1 MNLNELWQQVVFAVA
16 GGLAAEVL
24 HWYML
29 SRQPAGAARFVA
41 RKGYWLWTLGM
52 IAVGGLMPALYINGS
67 ASALLCFH
75 LGAATPLLLQKLVTT
90 IPAIANAQGGAA
102 REGSATRLRDFL
114 TW

>member
-1 MNLNELWQQVVFAVA
+1 VFTVA

-29 SRQPAGAARFVA
+29 THKPGGAARFRA
-41 RKGYWLWTLGM
+41 RKGYWLWTVGM
-52 IAVGGLMPALYINGS
+52 IALGGLMPALYIAGS

-75 LGAATPLLLQKLVTT
+75 LGAATPLLLQKLVTAV
-90 IPAIANAQGGAA
+90 PAIANPQGPQ
-102 REGSATRLRDFL
+102 SSLRDFL